1 MANTITRE
9 QGCWIQ
15 YQLKL
20 NGYIQ
25 ESVAREA
32 NRSQTIVAKF
42 LTGCKGS
49 DAVRAALCKL
59 LGYESFDALLTTIPH
74 YCRTRN
80 GKGEA
85 K

>member
-20 NGYIQ
+20 NGYIH
-25 ESVAREA
+25 EAVAREA
-32 NRSQTIVAKF
+32 NRSVSIVTKF
-42 LTGCKGS
+42 LNGCKGS
-49 DAVRAALCKL
+49 DAVPAALYKL

-74 YCRTRN
+74 DCRARN
-80 GKGEA
+80 GKGES